1 MASTVKVLSAEVDLS
16 DTASNVSF
24 AQVVRVHNLNGA
36 TKVVTVKDSGGTT
49 LGSLSVAN
57 GEIVN
62 IRKNARD
69 TLEVPAATANIK
81 AVKIAHSN

>member
-1 MASTVKVLSAEVDLS
+1 MASTIKVLSAEANLS
-16 DTASNVSF
+16 NTASNVSF
-24 AQVVRVHNLNGA
+24 AQVVRIHNLNGA
-36 TKVVTVKDSGGTT
+36 TKVVTVKDSGGNT

-69 TLEVPAATANIK
+69 TLEVPAATANVK

>member
-1 MASTVKVLSAEVDLS
+1 MASTIKVLSAEANLS
-16 DTASNVSF
+16 NTASNVSF
-24 AQVVRVHNLNGA
+24 AQVVRIHNLNGA
-36 TKVVTVKDSGGTT
+36 TKVVTVKDSGGNT

-69 TLEVPAATANIK
+69 TLEVPASSPNVK